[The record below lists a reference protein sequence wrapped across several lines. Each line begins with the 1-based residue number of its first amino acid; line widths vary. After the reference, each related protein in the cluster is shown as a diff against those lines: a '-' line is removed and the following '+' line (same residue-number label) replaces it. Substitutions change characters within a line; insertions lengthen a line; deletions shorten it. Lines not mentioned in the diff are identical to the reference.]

1 MQGDHHQSGQQSKIG
16 RSGRNAPGPAT
27 QAGFTIED
35 HLRDSMQSP
44 AVRMVGAY
52 IIFILVLGGVAFLL
66 PNWFPTCPRCVHLML
81 AEVIKVNS
89 WGALSISCATAV
101 TIGAVSVLLL
111 ILRTS
116 MEDTKKFSP
125 M

>member
-1 MQGDHHQSGQQSKIG
+1 
-16 RSGRNAPGPAT
+16 
-27 QAGFTIED
+27 
-35 HLRDSMQSP
+35 
-44 AVRMVGAY
+44 
-52 IIFILVLGGVAFLL
+52 
-66 PNWFPTCPRCVHLML
+66 ML
-81 AEVIKVNS
+81 AEVIIKVNS
-89 WGALSISCATAV
+89 WGALSICCATAV